1 MKFSLKWEIL
11 LPMLFGINLILYAP
25 QLLWDPE
32 ISTSIIVPHMYV
44 YECVNVGILLIFQ
57 LVVKSENE
65 KEARS
70 KKSVV
75 ELEVK
80 YLGL

>member
-1 MKFSLKWEIL
+1 MSICIIDTWGTTRRNNPIL
-11 LPMLFGINLILYAP
+11 SNRGV
-25 QLLWDPE
+25 LWDPE
-32 ISTSIIVPHMYV
+32 ISTTIIVPHMYA

-65 KEARS
+65 KEARR